1 MTSTMVR
8 TATLPGAAL
17 EEGLKQPMDDVSF
30 VHQPVLLKE
39 AIDALAVRPGG
50 RYVDCTVGGGG
61 HAEAIL
67 QGCLPN
73 GRLLGLDADPAALEF
88 ASSTLDRFHDAFTP
102 VHGSYADLRE
112 ILDRHEFAPVDGII
126 FDLGLSSLQLED
138 SGRGFSF
145 RREEPLDMRFDTTSP
160 TPTAAAIINGSS
172 EQALVRLLRGYGEER
187 RARAIA
193 RALVQNR
200 PFRSAAHLAQA
211 ITRQVGPS
219 RGGIHPA
226 TRTFQALRI
235 AVNGELN
242 NLRTGLHQAI
252 SALKPG
258 GRLVVISYH
267 SLEDRIVKETF
278 RRESQDCVCPPEF
291 VQCVC
296 SHQARLRTIHRKTI
310 TPTVEEKVRNP
321 RSRSARMRAAQYLKA
336 RSN

>member
-17 EEGLKQPMDDVSF
+17 EGLSQPMDDVSF

-39 AIDALAVRPGG
+39 SVDALAARPGG

-67 QGCLPN
+67 QNCLPG
-73 GRLLGLDADPAALEF
+73 GRLLGIDADAEVVDF
-88 ASSTLDRFHDAFTP
+88 ARNRLGRFQDSLTL
-102 VHGSYADLRE
+102 VHGSYADLGD
-112 ILDRHEFAPVDGII
+112 ILHRYEFGPVDGII
-126 FDLGLSSLQLED
+126 FDLGLSSLQLEA

-145 RREEPLDMRFDTTSP
+145 RRDEPLDMRFDGTTP
-160 TPTAAAIINGSS
+160 GPTAATIVNRSS
-172 EQALVRLLRGYGEER
+172 EQELARLLREYGEER
-187 RARAIA
+187 RSRAIA
-193 RALVQNR
+193 RALVENR
-200 PFRSAAHLAQA
+200 PFESAAHLAQA
-211 ITRQVGPS
+211 VVRRAGPS

-235 AVNGELN
+235 AVNGELE
-242 NLRTGLHQAI
+242 NLRTGLRQAVD
-252 SALKPG
+252 ALKPG

-267 SLEDRIVKETF
+267 SLEDRIVKQTF
-278 RRESQDCVCPPEF
+278 RTESQDCVCPPEL

-296 SHQARLRTIHRKTI
+296 DHRARLSVVHRKTI

-321 RSRSARMRAAQYLKA
+321 RSRSARMRAAQHLKA
-336 RSN
+336 WST

>member
-1 MTSTMVR
+1 MVR

-172 EQALVRLLRGYGEER
+172 EQALVRLLRSYGEER

>member
-8 TATLPGAAL
+8 TATLPGSAL
-17 EEGLKQPMDDVSF
+17 EGSRLPMDDVSF

-39 AIDALAVRPGG
+39 AIDALAVQPGG

-67 QGCLPN
+67 QDCLP
-73 GRLLGLDADPAALEF
+73 GGHLIAIDADPAALDS
-88 ASSTLDRFHDAFTP
+88 ALARLDRFQDSLTL
-102 VHGSYADLRE
+102 VHGSYADLGE
-112 ILDRHEFAPVDGII
+112 VLHRHQFGPVDGII
-126 FDLGLSSLQLED
+126 FDLGLSSLQLEA

-145 RREEPLDMRFDTTSP
+145 RREEPLDMRFDATTP
-160 TPTAAAIINGSS
+160 GPTAATIINRSS
-172 EQALVRLLRGYGEER
+172 EQELVRLLRTYGEER
-187 RARAIA
+187 RSRAIA
-193 RALVQNR
+193 KALVENR
-200 PFRSAAHLAQA
+200 PFKSAAHLAQVV
-211 ITRQVGPS
+211 TRRIGPS

-242 NLRTGLHQAI
+242 NLRSGLQQAV

-278 RRESQDCVCPPEF
+278 RTESQDCICPPEL
-291 VQCVC
+291 VQCIC
-296 SHQARLRTIHRKTI
+296 DHQARLSTIHRKVI
-310 TPTVEEKVRNP
+310 TPTVQEKVRNP
-321 RSRSARMRAAQYLKA
+321 RSRSARMRAAQHIKA
-336 RSN
+336 WST

>member
-1 MTSTMVR
+1 MTSTRVR
-8 TATLPGAAL
+8 TATLTGAAL
-17 EEGLKQPMDDVSF
+17 EGLRHPMDDVSF

-39 AIDALAVRPGG
+39 AIDALAVRSGG
-50 RYVDCTVGGGG
+50 RYVDCTLGGGG

-67 QGCLPN
+67 QACHTH
-73 GRLLGLDADPAALEF
+73 GRLLGIDADTEALEF
-88 ASSTLDRFHDAFTP
+88 ARSKLALFHDAFTP
-102 VHGSYADLRE
+102 VHGSYADLQE
-112 ILDRHEFAPVDGII
+112 ILDQHEFGPVDGII
-126 FDLGLSSLQLED
+126 FDLGLSSLQLEA

-145 RREEPLDMRFDTTSP
+145 RREEPLDMRFDTTAP
-160 TPTAAAIINGSS
+160 KPTAATIIDRSS
-172 EQALVRLLRGYGEER
+172 EQELARILRSYGEER
-187 RARAIA
+187 RSRAIA
-193 RALVQNR
+193 RALVENR
-200 PFRSAAHLAQA
+200 PFRSAAHLAQVV
-211 ITRQVGPS
+211 TRHTGPS

-242 NLRTGLHQAI
+242 NLRTGLQQAI

-291 VQCVC
+291 VQCIC
-296 SHQARLRTIHRKTI
+296 SHQARLSTIHRKTI

-336 RSN
+336 RST